1 MKILL
6 CAILALPLVLLGVE
20 SVNSATKQN
29 LEDLEIKSESSANQS
44 IDALTD
50 SQDSP
55 LESIKTKE
63 PSGWI
68 LGIGAILGYTQ
79 TKPVGLQ
86 RYAMNDGDIFYT
98 IVDNS
103 RFEYGAEV
111 ILGHKSFYGD
121 SGIFGLRFYLDY
133 TYYKSK
139 ISTAHTG
146 GLNLD
151 MLFNFNQ
158 HEAFKV
164 GLITGI
170 WAGGGVIL
178 YDKKTICSY
187 DDSETYTCE
196 LGISLAAGANIGL
209 RFVVYDNYAFEV
221 LAQPRFNLL
230 SNQDIAVLGLLR
242 FIYTF

>member
-1 MKILL
+1 M
-6 CAILALPLVLLGVE
+6 
-20 SVNSATKQN
+20 
-29 LEDLEIKSESSANQS
+29 
-44 IDALTD
+44 
-50 SQDSP
+50 
-55 LESIKTKE
+55 
-63 PSGWI
+63 
-68 LGIGAILGYTQ
+68 
-79 TKPVGLQ
+79 GLQ
-86 RYAMNDGDIFYT
+86 RYAMNNGDISYT

-133 TYYKSK
+133 TYHKSK

-178 YDKKTICSY
+178 YDKKAICSY
-187 DDSETYTCE
+187 DEYETYTCE
-196 LGISLAAGANIGL
+196 LGISLAAGANVGL